1 MLFLFFSILQ
11 QHFSSLFL
19 SKVLAARAVVTPYCL
34 CLAWFILNLLSSR
47 DHDPLLQPPRRAS
60 HLAPLTSH
68 LIFHTPTTATPTS
81 TACHCLETPQPPSTF
96 TNPARPSKPLTDSS
110 FRNSFDA
117 GVRHQQPSPL
127 VSPFAFA
134 TAIDSLVSCEFSVS
148 ILSLFIFRPSF
159 ASTTFAASPLAHT
172 QFKRCFSPLRQHLVF
187 VSSSRRRGSFQS
199 GVHPSQI

>member
-1 MLFLFFSILQ
+1 MLFLFFFFSTAFFISLSLQSACCSCCSYSVLSVSGLVHPQSLILEG
-11 QHFSSLFL
+11 SRPAP
-19 SKVLAARAVVTPYCL
+19 AATT
-34 CLAWFILNLLSSR
+34 SR
-47 DHDPLLQPPRRAS
+47 
-60 HLAPLTSH
+60 LAPLTSH